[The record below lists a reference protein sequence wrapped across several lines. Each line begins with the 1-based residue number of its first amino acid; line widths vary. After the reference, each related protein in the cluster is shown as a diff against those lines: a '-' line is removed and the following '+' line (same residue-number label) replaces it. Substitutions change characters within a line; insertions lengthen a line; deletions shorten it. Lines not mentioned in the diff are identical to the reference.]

1 MVSQVDEEMSMRAIF
16 EFTGVLRPG
25 QGNRRQAGSVL
36 SAYLRRLAAV
46 QIAPSVLEMRHDR

>member
-1 MVSQVDEEMSMRAIF
+1 MRAIF

-36 SAYLRRLAAV
+36 SAYLQRLAAV